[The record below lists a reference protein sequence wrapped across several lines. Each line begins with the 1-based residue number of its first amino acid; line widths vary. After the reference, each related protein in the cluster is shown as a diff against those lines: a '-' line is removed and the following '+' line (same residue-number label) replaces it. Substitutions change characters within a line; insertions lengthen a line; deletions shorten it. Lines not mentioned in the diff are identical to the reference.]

1 MGDWRS
7 NPQAQGNRRLMP
19 FSSLVRFAPLP
30 RVAHSRIANIWKQ
43 LASQQVWSGEDW
55 GSDTGSMM
63 PTVAGWVP

>member
-1 MGDWRS
+1 
-7 NPQAQGNRRLMP
+7 MP